1 MVKFR
6 TKYNCIVNDDAERFE
21 PGTSLCQPGRSESVQ
36 HIVQRL
42 TRKPNPTMRDLHVVA
57 IATGQAF
64 EDPTTL
70 SDDELQDRLD
80 RVVAQ
85 GDNIDAA
92 EALLDAQADLA
103 QLELL
108 ARDGAQ
114 SVSGSEAKR
123 ESQTKAKLN
132 ETQTVEQTPAS
143 GFATEAQ
150 KPIGG

>member
-6 TKYNCIVNDDAERFE
+6 TKYNCIVNDDAEHFE
-21 PGTSLCQPGRSESVQ
+21 PGTSLCQPGRSESVK

-42 TRKPNPTMRDLHVVA
+42 TRKPNPTMRDLLAVA
-57 IATGQAF
+57 VATGQAF

-70 SDDELQDRLD
+70 SDDQLQDRLD

-85 GDNIDAA
+85 GDDIDAA

-103 QLELL
+103 QSELL
-108 ARDGAQ
+108 ARVGAQ
-114 SVSGSEAKR
+114 TGRGSESG
-123 ESQTKAKLN
+123 ENVVKAKTN
-132 ETQTVEQTPAS
+132 GTQTVEQTPAS

-150 KPIGG
+150 KPVSG

>member
-6 TKYNCIVNDDAERFE
+6 TKYKGVIDDARSFE

-42 TRKPNPTMRDLHVVA
+42 TRKPNPTMRDLYVVSQ
-57 IATGQAF
+57 ATGQSF
-64 EDPTTL
+64 EDPTKL
-70 SDDELQDRLD
+70 SDDQLQDRLD

-85 GDNIDAA
+85 GDHIDAA

-114 SVSGSEAKR
+114 SVRGSESSENAV
-123 ESQTKAKLN
+123 KAKTN
-132 ETQTVEQTPAS
+132 ETQTVEQSPAS